1 MVPPARTPL
10 RPDRL
15 RALNLPSSVEVGI
28 DTWGQPTW
36 VRESDAEERGR
47 GAEMGQRGSG
57 AEIRDRA
64 SADRGVETAG
74 GERSGGGGPP
84 GPGGEEAGDR
94 RVAGSGEAGP
104 PGDGAGRRVEEVIET
119 WIVQDEW
126 WRNPIHRRY
135 VEVVL
140 EGGAHV
146 VLFENLVTGEW
157 FMQKP

>member
-15 RALNLPSSVEVGI
+15 RALNLPVAVMVVSDAWGLPTEV
-28 DTWGQPTW
+28 
-36 VRESDAEERGR
+36 VESDG
-47 GAEMGQRGSG
+47 
-57 AEIRDRA
+57 D
-64 SADRGVETAG
+64 SADGRTGGRADGHDGGTDPGPTAAQ
-74 GERSGGGGPP
+74 RPAGPP
-84 GPGGEEAGDR
+84 GWSGRAEEDR

-104 PGDGAGRRVEEVIET
+104 PGGGAGRRVEEVVEV
-119 WIVQDEW
+119 WVVEDEW

-146 VLFENLVTGEW
+146 MLFEDLTTGEW
-157 FMQKP
+157 FIQKP